1 MSGMV
6 TVALSIGSNVDAE
19 RHTRAALDALRA
31 RFGELVLSRV
41 YESEAVGFD
50 GSNFLNM
57 AVALRTDL
65 PLADLS
71 RWLKE
76 LEDEHGRRR
85 DQARFSDR
93 TLDVDIL
100 TYDEL
105 AGEHAGMTLPRP
117 EVLKHAF
124 VLWPLSEVLPDGVHP
139 GEGRTYRRLWHEF
152 DRPGQ
157 RLWPID
163 FDWNGR
169 PVSRAAS

>member
-6 TVALSIGSNVDAE
+6 TVTLSIGSNVDAA
-19 RHTRAALDALRA
+19 RHTRAALDALRE
-31 RFGELVLSRV
+31 RFGTLILSRV
-41 YESEAVGFD
+41 YESEAVGFA

-57 AVALRTDL
+57 AVALHTDL

-71 RWLKE
+71 RWLKQ

-100 TYDEL
+100 TYDGL
-105 AGEHAGMTLPRP
+105 TGEHAGMTLPRP
-117 EVLKHAF
+117 EVLKNAF
-124 VLWPLSEVLPDGVHP
+124 VLCPLSEVLPDGVHP
-139 GEGRTYRRLWHEF
+139 GEGRAYRRLWQDF

-157 RLWPID
+157 HLWPVD

-169 PVSRAAS
+169 PVSRAGS